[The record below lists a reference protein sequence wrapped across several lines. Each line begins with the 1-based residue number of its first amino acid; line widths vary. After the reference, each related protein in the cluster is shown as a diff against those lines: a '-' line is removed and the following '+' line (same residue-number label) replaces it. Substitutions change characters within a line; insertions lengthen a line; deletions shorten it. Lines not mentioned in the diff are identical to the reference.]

1 MQLGGRRVLLTGASR
16 GIGAALAHRL
26 RGAGADLALVAR
38 PSDDLERVTAEVD
51 GTAYP
56 CDLARPG
63 DVAGLVDR
71 VSADGPIDVL
81 VNNAGISNVGWF
93 GDRTHD
99 EITRLVQV
107 NLLAPMHLCRDVVPG
122 MLERG
127 RGHIVNISSM
137 AAVFSPPGLTAYG
150 ASKAGLSHFTSGL
163 RADLRDDPITMTLVH
178 LGSVTTDM
186 DVEARGYGPL
196 RMLAERSGGR
206 DVTPMAVFVD
216 KVVAAIERD
225 RREVRVP
232 AFMAP
237 MAALTSAPR
246 ALGALMFRSV
256 PAREARTDVTR

>member
-1 MQLGGRRVLLTGASR
+1 MHVRGRRVLLTGASR
-16 GIGAALAHRL
+16 GIGASLARRL
-26 RGAGADLALVAR
+26 RAAGADLALVAR
-38 PSDDLERVTAEVD
+38 PSADLERIAADTG

-56 CDLARPG
+56 CDLAVP
-63 DVAGLVDR
+63 DEVAGLVAR
-71 VSADGPIDVL
+71 VAADGPIDVL
-81 VNNAGISNVGWF
+81 VNNAGVSHVGWF

-99 EITRLVQV
+99 EIDRLMQV
-107 NLLAPMHLCRDVVPG
+107 NLLAAMHLCRDVVPG
-122 MLERG
+122 MLDRG

-163 RADLRDDPITMTLVH
+163 RADLRDDPITLTLVH

-196 RMLAERSGGR
+196 RALAERSGGR

-216 KVVAAIERD
+216 RVVSAIERD
-225 RREVRVP
+225 RAEVRVP

-237 MAALTSAPR
+237 LAAMTSAPR
-246 ALGALMFRSV
+246 RLGALMFRSV
-256 PAREARTDVTR
+256 PARELRADEPS